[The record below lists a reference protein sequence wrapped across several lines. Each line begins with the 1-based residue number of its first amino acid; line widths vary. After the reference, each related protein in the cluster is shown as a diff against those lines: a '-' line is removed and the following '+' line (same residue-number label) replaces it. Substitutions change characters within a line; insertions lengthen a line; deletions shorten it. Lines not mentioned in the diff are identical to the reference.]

1 MKTSLKLSIITITLA
16 LLMPVGNLHA
26 QSTDANN
33 SGLVSTAWRMVQNI
47 SENSH
52 SDRTMHFKKDFTFES
67 RNSDAT
73 IYNGGKYSVI
83 NANTFVTVH
92 YEAQTANLYTFTIN
106 NDTLYFKG
114 NFIDP
119 YFPKND
125 NKIGYSPV
133 EEIWVK
139 VKDWVDEYNGIK
151 FSDDALLST
160 ALEKSAKE
168 GKLIFMDCYTQWC
181 GPCKYLAANVFP
193 LKEVGDFYNK
203 NFINLSFDMETPEG
217 RRIATKYGVRAYP
230 TLLFLNSKGEV
241 EHQSIGCGGAE
252 HLLQLGK
259 TAMDSANNLKALQ
272 QKIKKGDRSAETLTA
287 YLSANAYAPDQKTLL
302 SEYFKNKNLEQ
313 RLSDPSWRLFQWFEN
328 DVESPQFKF
337 FAKHRAEFETKHGK
351 KAVREKLWYLLNT
364 NMRDSVKYNL
374 LRKVDP
380 VLFAEHKSFSKYQQ
394 AFSKARSNKSDLTC
408 WNNLLKAA
416 KSYLALDSIEASQ
429 YNETSWY
436 IYENYKT
443 FQDAP
448 ALKLAKTWSEKA
460 LQLFPEEHEH
470 MDTYAH
476 VLFELGDV
484 QEAIN
489 YEEKALRT
497 GMAKKSNSVK
507 FFADELDRF
516 KKALK

>member
-1 MKTSLKLSIITITLA
+1 MKTPLKLSLITITLA

-33 SGLVSTAWRMVQNI
+33 SGLVSTAWRMVLNVNDNAH
-47 SENSH
+47 SE
-52 SDRTMHFKKDFTFES
+52 RTMYFKKDFTFES
-67 RNSDAT
+67 RNIDGS
-73 IYNGGKYSVI
+73 IFNGGKYSMI

-92 YEAQTANLYTFTIN
+92 YGAQTANLFTFTIK
-106 NDTLYFKG
+106 NDTLHFKG
-114 NFIDP
+114 NFINFNESEHKMDYMP
-119 YFPKND
+119 ID
-125 NKIGYSPV
+125 
-133 EEIWVK
+133 EIFVRI
-139 VKDWVDEYNGIK
+139 KDWVDEDNGIK
-151 FSDDALLST
+151 FCDDALLST

-181 GPCKYLAANVFP
+181 GPCKYLATNVFP
-193 LKEVGDFYNK
+193 LKKVGDFYNK

-217 RRIATKYGVRAYP
+217 HRIATKYGIRAYP
-230 TLLFLNSKGEV
+230 TLLYLNSKGEV

-272 QKIKKGDRSAETLTA
+272 QKIKNGDRSAETLTA
-287 YLSANAYAPDQKTLL
+287 YLSANSYATDQKTLL
-302 SEYFKNKNLEQ
+302 SEYFKNKNIQQ
-313 RLSDPSWRLFQWFEN
+313 RLSDSSWRLFQWFDN
-328 DVESPQFKF
+328 DVESQQFKF
-337 FAKHRAEFETKHGK
+337 FTKHRAEFEKKHGK
-351 KAVREKLWYLLNT
+351 KQVRDKLWYLLNS
-364 NMRDSVKYNL
+364 NMRDSVKYNS

-380 VLFAEHKSFSKYQQ
+380 ALFAEHKTFSSFQQ
-394 AFSKARSNKSDLTC
+394 AFSKARSNKSDLTS
-408 WNNLLKAA
+408 WNNLLKVA

-448 ALKLAKTWSEKA
+448 ALKLAKTWSEKS
-460 LQLFPEEHEH
+460 LQLFPEEQEH

-489 YEEKALRT
+489 YEEKALKT

>member
-1 MKTSLKLSIITITLA
+1 MKTPLKLSIITITLA
-16 LLMPVGNLHA
+16 LLLSVGNLHA
-26 QSTDANN
+26 QHADANN
-33 SGLVSTAWRMVQNI
+33 PGLVSTAWRMVENI

-52 SDRTMHFKKDFTFES
+52 PDRTMYFRKNLTFES
-67 RNSDAT
+67 HNSDGT

-92 YEAQTANLYTFTIN
+92 YGAQTANLFTFTIK
-106 NDTLYFKG
+106 NDTLHFKG
-114 NFIDP
+114 NFINFDESERRMDYIP
-119 YFPKND
+119 
-125 NKIGYSPV
+125 I
-133 EEIWVK
+133 EEIFVK
-139 VKDWVDEYNGIK
+139 IKDWVDEYNGIK

-272 QKIKKGDRSAETLTA
+272 LKIKKGDRSAETLIA

-313 RLSDPSWRLFQWFEN
+313 RLSDPSWRLFEWFEN

-337 FAKHRAEFETKHGK
+337 FAKHWAEFEKKHGK
-351 KAVREKLWYLLNT
+351 KAVRDKLWYLLNA
-364 NMRDSVKYNL
+364 NMRDSIKYNS
-374 LRKVDP
+374 LRKVNP
-380 VLFAEHKSFSKYQQ
+380 ALFGEHKSFAIFQQ

-416 KSYLALDSIEASQ
+416 KPYLAQDSIEAYQ

-448 ALKLAKTWSEKA
+448 ALTLAKTWSEKS
-460 LQLFPEEHEH
+460 LQLLPEEQQYQ
-470 MDTYAH
+470 DTYAH
-476 VLFELGDV
+476 ILFELGEV

-489 YEEKALRT
+489 YEEKALK
-497 GMAKKSNSVK
+497 GAMAKKTDSVK
-507 FFADELDRF
+507 FFTDELGRF
-516 KKALK
+516 QKALK